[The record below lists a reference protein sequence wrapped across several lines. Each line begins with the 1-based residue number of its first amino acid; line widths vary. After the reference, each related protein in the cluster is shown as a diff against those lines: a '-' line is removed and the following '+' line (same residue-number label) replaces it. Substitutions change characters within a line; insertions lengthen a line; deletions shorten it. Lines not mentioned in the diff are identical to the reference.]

1 MALPPFCA
9 LTFRAFLF
17 IALASPSLAETVS
30 DFTLDNGLQVVVIED
45 HRAPVVVQMVWYKVG
60 AADEAPGHSGIAH
73 FFEHLMFKGTDDLK
87 PGEFSAIVEAQGGN
101 DNAFTSWDYTAYYQ
115 RVAADRLDLMMT
127 LEADRM
133 RDLALNDEMVSTE
146 RNVILEERAQRVDS
160 DPGALFSEQTR
171 AAQFLNHPYGI
182 PVIGWRH
189 EIAALGTQEAL
200 DFYKTYY
207 APNNAVLVVA
217 GDVTPDAVKAMAEKH
232 YGPLAPTEGLGPRVR
247 PNEPPQLAERHMSMS
262 DPRVSEPYFQRSYL
276 APTRKTGDQ
285 KKAAALTYLAA
296 LLGGSGTTS
305 VLGKALQFGDPKAV
319 YTSAYY
325 DGTALD
331 MGTFSLA
338 IVPLPDVTLAE
349 AEAATDAVLAKFL
362 KDGVDPAAFARLQTQ
377 MKASEIYAKDNVD
390 GLARRYGEALTTGLT
405 IKDVQDW
412 PQVLQS
418 VTPEDVMAAAVEV
431 LDKRQSVTGWL
442 EQEAAQ

>member
-1 MALPPFCA
+1 MAKPLLRA
-9 LTFRAFLF
+9 LLLTT
-17 IALASPSLAETVS
+17 LASPTFAETVS

-73 FFEHLMFKGTDDLK
+73 FFEHLMFKGTDDIK

-133 RDLALNDEMVSTE
+133 RDLALTDDLVKTE
-146 RNVILEERAQRVDS
+146 RNVILEERAQRIDT

-171 AAQFLNHPYGI
+171 AAQFLNHPYSI

-217 GDVTPDAVKAMAEKH
+217 GDVTPEAVKTMAEAH
-232 YGPLAPTEGLGPRVR
+232 YGPLLPTKDLAPRIR
-247 PNEPPQLAERHMSMS
+247 PTEPPQLAERHMSMS
-262 DPRVSEPYFQRSYL
+262 DPRVSEPHFQRSYL
-276 APTRKTGDQ
+276 AATRKTGDQ
-285 KKAAALTYLAA
+285 KKAAALTYLAE

-305 VLGKALQFGDPKAV
+305 VLGKALQFGDAKAV

-331 MGTFSLA
+331 IGAFSLVV
-338 IVPLPDVTLAE
+338 VPLPGVSLADT
-349 AEAATDAVLAKFL
+349 EAATDAVLTKFL
-362 KDGVDPAAFARLQTQ
+362 ADGVDPAAFARLQTQ
-377 MKASEIYAKDNVD
+377 MKASEIYALDNVN
-390 GLARRYGEALTTGLT
+390 GLAQRYGEALTTGLT

-412 PQVLQS
+412 PQVLQA
-418 VTPEDVMAAAVEV
+418 VTPADVMAAAAEV

-442 EQEAAQ
+442 EQETVK